1 MESLRDWL
9 NKKSAQV
16 TNLLFV
22 LTLMIITVQLTSD
35 LFQQNEMYFVQDLLT
50 AIIVL
55 FSILSFALS
64 IYYVQTASYA
74 FIRFVRLIFF
84 LLCLV
89 NVIIQL
95 SLAIGMES
103 GQASMTN
110 LGLFLTLILGFIA
123 ISSKIASL
131 GNSDIHPS
139 LLFVLTFAF
148 LILFGA
154 LGLMLPAS
162 TVNGIGFTDAL
173 FTATS
178 AVTVTGLAVLD
189 TGKDFTFFGQVII
202 ALLLQLG
209 GLGILTVTN
218 LFALIFKPSSS
229 FRNRMMVSDMIKEA
243 QSNRTFSTL
252 FKIILFTGL
261 VELVGAFFIFLSIYG
276 QPDVTHEPIFFSIFH
291 AISAFCNGGFS
302 LLSNNLY
309 EESIRFN
316 YNLQLAISWLIITGG
331 IGYSVMINHWAIF
344 KNIASKVMQPLTGPR
359 PNVLVRT
366 SINTRIIAFT
376 TFILLFA
383 GTGLF
388 FVSEYNNTL
397 AEHSLWGKF
406 VVSFFNATTPR
417 TAGFNNINMAELG
430 IPAFMLIMALMWVG
444 ASPGSTGGG
453 IKTTTFAV
461 ALLNLWNQIKGRERL
476 IIRLKEIPGSTIN
489 QVNAVILLSIF
500 AISFGTFLLAFLE
513 KDILFKDLLFES
525 ISAFSTV
532 GLSIGITP
540 ALTEGSQYVLIG
552 LMFLGRVS
560 FLTFLIGLF
569 NNLDSGDPACSA
581 YYGKENVIIN

>member
-1 MESLRDWL
+1 
-9 NKKSAQV
+9 
-16 TNLLFV
+16 
-22 LTLMIITVQLTSD
+22 
-35 LFQQNEMYFVQDLLT
+35 
-50 AIIVL
+50 
-55 FSILSFALS
+55 
-64 IYYVQTASYA
+64 
-74 FIRFVRLIFF
+74 
-84 LLCLV
+84 
-89 NVIIQL
+89 
-95 SLAIGMES
+95 
-103 GQASMTN
+103 
-110 LGLFLTLILGFIA
+110 
-123 ISSKIASL
+123 
-131 GNSDIHPS
+131 
-139 LLFVLTFAF
+139 
-148 LILFGA
+148 
-154 LGLMLPAS
+154 
-162 TVNGIGFTDAL
+162 
-173 FTATS
+173 
-178 AVTVTGLAVLD
+178 
-189 TGKDFTFFGQVII
+189 
-202 ALLLQLG
+202 
-209 GLGILTVTN
+209 
-218 LFALIFKPSSS
+218 
-229 FRNRMMVSDMIKEA
+229 
-243 QSNRTFSTL
+243 
-252 FKIILFTGL
+252 
-261 VELVGAFFIFLSIYG
+261 
-276 QPDVTHEPIFFSIFH
+276 
-291 AISAFCNGGFS
+291 

-344 KNIASKVMQPLTGPR
+344 KNIVSKVMQPLTGPR